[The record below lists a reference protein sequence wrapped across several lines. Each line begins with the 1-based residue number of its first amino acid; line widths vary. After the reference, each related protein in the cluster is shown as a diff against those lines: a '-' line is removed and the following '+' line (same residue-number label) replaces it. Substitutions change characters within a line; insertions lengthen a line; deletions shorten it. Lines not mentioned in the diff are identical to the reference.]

1 MFNRDTST
9 INKNKLITRRIFILS
24 AAKIIVFT
32 GIIGRLFSLQIS
44 ENKKYSFLS
53 EENRLKEWKLPPK
66 RGIFKDYFENT
77 IADNDQVFQLHVVP
91 EEVEDFNYLMVRLK
105 NIIKIENKQLRR
117 IYKKKKTQLPWQTLI
132 ISENLSWEEFSKL
145 NLFLHELSGAK
156 PIFSIAR
163 KYPQAENFTHVLG
176 YVAEASVQDINNY
189 SFIKENYVPG
199 LGVGKTGL
207 EKTLEK
213 ELIGVS
219 GIQRYEVNAYGKKI
233 NQIKRVEG
241 VQGKNFRI
249 TVDQEVQ
256 NYVQKLLTG
265 KSGSISVMDI
275 YTGDI
280 IAMGSSPSFDPNQ
293 FVHGIDG
300 KEWNKINKDPMK
312 PLINKSVSS
321 LYSPGSTLKPLV
333 ALSAL
338 ENHVIAPKF
347 IHKCEG
353 KIELYGHKYHCW
365 KKKGHGYM
373 NLKDAIVQSC
383 DIYFYEVARI
393 LGVDRLS
400 VTAKK
405 YGLGDKVLSGYFI
418 EEKSGVIPSTRWKLK
433 EIGRGWV
440 LGETLLTGI
449 GQGYIQCTPLEL
461 CLATA
466 QLANGGFKIRPRII
480 DDGTVPYE
488 DIKSGID
495 NYLKKFEPRLTKKEE
510 NKNADKELT
519 QFFPFPENLT
529 TTKPVKLEPLFR
541 NPENVKFVNEA
552 MYAVSNEYRGTA
564 YASRNTE
571 KKYQYAGKTGTS
583 QIKRITEEQR
593 ELDLDTED
601 MPYKDRDHALFVAF
615 APYKNPRY
623 AISVL
628 IEHGGSGGKVAAP
641 LAKKVIKVVIDRHKL
656 REKVRKERRTDI

>member
-1 MFNRDTST
+1 MFNRETAT
-9 INKNKLITRRIFILS
+9 INKNKLITRRMFVLS

-53 EENRLKEWKLPPK
+53 EKNRLKEWKLPPK
-66 RGIFKDYFENT
+66 RGIFKDYFGNI

-91 EEVEDFNYLMVRLK
+91 EEVEDFNYLMIRLK
-105 NIIKIENKQLRR
+105 NIIKIENKQLRK
-117 IYKKKKTQLPWQTLI
+117 IYKKKKSQLPWQTII
-132 ISENLSWEEFSKL
+132 ISENLSWKEFSRL
-145 NLFLHELSGAK
+145 NLFLHELSGVK
-156 PIFSIAR
+156 PVFSVAR
-163 KYPQAENFTHVLG
+163 QYPQAENFTHVLG

-189 SFIKENYVPG
+189 SFIRENYVPG
-199 LGVGKTGL
+199 LRVGKAGL

-219 GIQRYEVNAYGKKI
+219 GIQRYEVNAHGKKI
-233 NQIKRVEG
+233 NQINRVEG
-241 VQGKNFRI
+241 TQGKNFRI

-256 NYVQKLLTG
+256 NYVQKLLIG
-265 KSGSISVMDI
+265 KSGSINVMDI

-353 KIELYGHKYHCW
+353 KIELYGHNYHCW

-480 DDGTVPYE
+480 DDGIVPYE

-495 NYLKKFEPRLTKKEE
+495 NYLKKFESGLTKKEE
-510 NKNADKELT
+510 TKN
-519 QFFPFPENLT
+519 
-529 TTKPVKLEPLFR
+529 
-541 NPENVKFVNEA
+541 
-552 MYAVSNEYRGTA
+552 
-564 YASRNTE
+564 
-571 KKYQYAGKTGTS
+571 
-583 QIKRITEEQR
+583 I
-593 ELDLDTED
+593 
-601 MPYKDRDHALFVAF
+601 
-615 APYKNPRY
+615 
-623 AISVL
+623 
-628 IEHGGSGGKVAAP
+628 
-641 LAKKVIKVVIDRHKL
+641 
-656 REKVRKERRTDI
+656 